1 MDNQHREIKGYR
13 ELNEDEIAAMNEVK
27 QKGAELG
34 ELVRKL
40 RDSGLYDQRW
50 LSIGATDLQTG
61 LMALTRAIAKPTFFS
76 IMLLVLAGCVSPHKE
91 ASGTYIK
98 TAHTEFRSPF
108 GTNDSFAKLQR
119 CKGPEYMVLFYT
131 EGDFH
136 DCKDLPL
143 EEVYAWQHGYSQG
156 QGGQILEGMM
166 NAGAVGAIAATRAGG
181 NATATAGAVAVQQM
195 SVTVPRGHRR

>member
-1 MDNQHREIKGYR
+1 METMKDSRG
-13 ELNEDEIAAMNEVK
+13 LAV
-27 QKGAELG
+27 G
-34 ELVRKL
+34 LV
-40 RDSGLYDQRW
+40 
-50 LSIGATDLQTG
+50 
-61 LMALTRAIAKPTFFS
+61 
-76 IMLLVLAGCVSPHKE
+76 MLLALVGCVSPHKE

-156 QGGQILEGMM
+156 QGGQVVEGLM
-166 NAGAVGAIAATRAGG
+166 NAGALGAVAATRAGG
-181 NATATAGAVAVQQM
+181 NATASAGAVAIQSM